1 LYHTTLY
8 YQMSSSTLP
17 LQKHIQHLIQKN
29 SNDNIIIESIFHYVF
44 QKKLKYKLTKTGLKL
59 PLHKYSHHAL
69 LEIVN
74 ILHTKNINFEIDLN
88 D

>member
-1 LYHTTLY
+1 
-8 YQMSSSTLP
+8 MSSPTFP

-29 SNDNIIIESIFHYVF
+29 SNDNIINESVFHYVF
-44 QKKLKYKLTKTGLKL
+44 QNNLKYKLTKTGLKL
-59 PLHKYSHHAL
+59 PLHKYSHHEL

-74 ILHTKNINFEIDLN
+74 ILHTKIEFEIDLN